1 MAQHIGIVAC
11 SAEGAAL
18 CYRTICVEGAAL
30 MGPHA
35 HPEVSMHTPSL
46 ADYVVHLDAGNWQ
59 VSGTWEF
66 QPGAL
71 LDWGGQNIFFYG
83 DLDDIDVEDPT
94 RDRWFNIDAGFE
106 RDPAKTP
113 AAFQKRAF
121 PFRID
126 GVRGM
131 ALTFANLSIQRS
143 LSTGGG
149 RTLQVRVDAQNL
161 FNRQQWLGPTLN
173 PTSTQFG
180 RVTTVALN
188 QMRFFSFGLR
198 ATF

>member
-1 MAQHIGIVAC
+1 GEPARC
-11 SAEGAAL
+11 
-18 CYRTICVEGAAL
+18 
-30 MGPHA
+30 
-35 HPEVSMHTPSL
+35 
-46 ADYVVHLDAGNWQ
+46 
-59 VSGTWEF
+59 
-66 QPGAL
+66 
-71 LDWGGQNIFFYG
+71 
-83 DLDDIDVEDPT
+83 
-94 RDRWFNIDAGFE
+94 RWFNIDGGFE
-106 RDPAKTP
+106 RDPAKIP

-126 GVRGM
+126 GVRSM
-131 ALTFANLSIQRS
+131 PLTFTNLSLQRS
-143 LSTGGG
+143 FGAGVG
-149 RTLQVRVDAQNL
+149 RLLQVRFDAQNV